1 MSKGVLVPCITILH
15 EDGSI
20 DYENMV
26 CHAENLIRAGVDGI
40 LLFGSTGE
48 FYAIS
53 LAEKKKLVKK
63 FTQAAAKRTQ
73 IIVGIN
79 SCDLH
84 EAIDFGQYC
93 KSVDVDAVMVIS
105 PYYFPPSDISVEEF
119 FGNIAKNIDMPI
131 FFYNFPTKT
140 GNSLNPDTLIKLI
153 RKYPNF
159 IGIKDT
165 VDMISHTRLL
175 IQKIKAVKPSFL
187 VYSGFDEYYC
197 STRLAGGDG
206 IVGAISNFDPQL
218 MVRMH
223 KAYEADDFVTVKKC
237 SQKIVVLME
246 LYTVTPL
253 FISAIKVAV
262 KAKGLNISCYT
273 KAPATQVSEA
283 EYLKVLAILQRAE
296 NV

>member
-1 MSKGVLVPCITILH
+1 MSKGILVPCITILH

-26 CHAENLIRAGVDGI
+26 CHAENLIQAGVDGI

-53 LAEKKKLVKK
+53 LAEKKELVKK
-63 FTQAAAKRTQ
+63 VTQAAVRRTQ

-79 SCDLH
+79 SCDPQ

-93 KSVDVDAVMVIS
+93 KSVGVDAVMVIS
-105 PYYFPPSDISVEEF
+105 PYYFPPSDIGVEEF
-119 FGNIAKNIDMPI
+119 FGTIAENLDMPI
-131 FFYNFPTKT
+131 FFYNFPART
-140 GNSLNPDTLIKLI
+140 GNSLNPETLINLI
-153 RKYPNF
+153 HKYPNF

-175 IQKIKAVKPSFL
+175 IQKIKTIKSSFL

-223 KAYEADDFVTVKKC
+223 KAYEANDLVTVKEC
-237 SQKIVVLME
+237 SKKVAILME
-246 LYTVTPL
+246 LYTITPL
-253 FISAIKVAV
+253 FIPAIKAAV

-273 KAPATQVSEA
+273 KAPATQLSEA
-283 EYLKVLAILQRAE
+283 EYMKVLAILQRAD

>member
-1 MSKGVLVPCITILH
+1 MSKGILVPCITIFH
-15 EDGSI
+15 QDGSI

-26 CHAENLIRAGVDGI
+26 CHVENLIGAGVDGI
-40 LLFGSTGE
+40 LLLGSTGE

-53 LAEKKKLVKK
+53 LVEKKALVQKIA
-63 FTQAAAKRTQ
+63 QANAKRTQ

-79 SCDLH
+79 SCDPQ

-93 KSVDVDAVMVIS
+93 KSVGVDAVIVIS
-105 PYYFPPSDISVEEF
+105 PYYFPPSDMGVEEF
-119 FGNIAKNIDMPI
+119 FGTIAGNLNMPI
-131 FFYNFPTKT
+131 FFYNFPERT
-140 GNSLNPDTLIKLI
+140 GNSLNPDTLLKLV

-175 IQKIKAVKPSFL
+175 IQRIKAEKPSFL

-206 IVGAISNFDPQL
+206 IIGAISNFDPQL
-218 MVRMH
+218 MVRLH
-223 KAYEADDFVTVKKC
+223 KAYEADDFLTVKEC
-237 SQKIVVLME
+237 SKKIVVLME
-246 LYTVTPL
+246 LYTATPF
-253 FISAIKVAV
+253 FIPAIKAAV
-262 KAKGLNISCYT
+262 KEKGLNISCYT
-273 KAPATQVSEA
+273 KSPATQLSKSEYA
-283 EYLKVLAILQRAE
+283 KVLAILQRAE